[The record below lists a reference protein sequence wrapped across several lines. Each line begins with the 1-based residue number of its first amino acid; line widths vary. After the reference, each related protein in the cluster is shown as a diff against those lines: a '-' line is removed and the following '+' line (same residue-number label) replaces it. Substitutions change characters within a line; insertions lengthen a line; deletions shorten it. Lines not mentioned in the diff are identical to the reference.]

1 MSRIDYIFCII
12 WIPPKTSSAHQA
24 LVKNRIHY
32 PDSYKSTSPWLL
44 DTPIPASCV
53 FYPATSC
60 CMSAA
65 IAAML
70 LVLFHSVLHIN
81 LIAVLIYMTV
91 YTLYHP
97 QHYCC
102 TIHSPLAQCCSK
114 NTIMQFSKVKAKGKG
129 VVWSCTLYSTPN
141 YNSKI
146 IINCLYIYCYKCS
159 LTLINKNK
167 IVLGGR
173 RAVFS
178 LGIRRVS
185 VFVDGFK
192 VDVFCLL
199 TSEKIW
205 CTHQR
210 ECLQEC

>member
-12 WIPPKTSSAHQA
+12 WIPPKNFTCSPGVQLRTEFTILIA
-24 LVKNRIHY
+24 
-32 PDSYKSTSPWLL
+32 KSTSPGLL
-44 DTPIPASCV
+44 DTPLPASCV

-70 LVLFHSVLHIN
+70 LGLFHSVLHIN
-81 LIAVLIYMTV
+81 FIAVLTWLCIHCT
-91 YTLYHP
+91 TLSIIVALSIP
-97 QHYCC
+97 PLLNVVVR
-102 TIHSPLAQCCSK
+102 IHAV
-114 NTIMQFSKVKAKGKG
+114 FRKVKPQGTG

-167 IVLGGR
+167 IVWGGR
-173 RAVFS
+173 RAVFF
-178 LGIRRVS
+178 LGDQDGVS
-185 VFVDGFK
+185 FCWWFQSGYM
-192 VDVFCLL
+192 FCLL

>member
-70 LVLFHSVLHIN
+70 LVLFHSVLRIN
-81 LIAVLIYMTV
+81 FIAVLTRLCIHCT
-91 YTLYHP
+91 TLSIIVALSIP
-97 QHYCC
+97 PLLNVVVR
-102 TIHSPLAQCCSK
+102 IHAV
-114 NTIMQFSKVKAKGKG
+114 FRKVKPQGTG

-167 IVLGGR
+167 IVWGGR
-173 RAVFS
+173 RTVFS